1 MVHIKTKEGASLWIA
16 LLATAI
22 VAVGMVIQHIEWW
35 ITLCTSV
42 GVFVVV
48 ALAALFIIRKYV
60 AYKLKPI
67 YSIVLSRDVH
77 TNEIFSELKDKR
89 VENIGEELTAWA
101 DTNDREIARL
111 KEAECFRKQYLG
123 NVAHELKTPIFN
135 IQGYISTLLDGGLE
149 DELINRKYLERAE
162 KSIDRLINIVNDLDT
177 ISKLESSMNKLNLER
192 FDVVALAK
200 EIAEQAEM
208 EADRKEIRISVK
220 GTDNL
225 PSPFWVLADKH
236 YIGQVFV
243 NLIINSIRYGKEG
256 GLTRVHFRDM
266 LDKILVEVED
276 NGSGIGKEDLPRV
289 FERFYRT
296 DKGRSREQG
305 GTGLGLAIVKHI
317 VEAHGE
323 RITVRSEPGV
333 GSTFSFTLPTT
344 GTIYSS
350 SSLSSSISAGNKY
363 SASDVSRMAFK
374 PSRSAGSYTID
385 YAAYGTSGQ
394 IATGKIVVM
403 TNAGTVAYHI
413 SANESQTMQVSDFQS
428 VYGSGLSSVRFG
440 TASDSRGALYKGS
453 STSSGKVGSESYY
466 VSTGTTLL
474 KNVTF
479 IAGSSTAKYSVVIP
493 FTAYGSNGE
502 ANGNLVIYVNDTHSV
517 YSTGATFKS
526 MAIADELAPES
537 GASSAY
543 ITITRVTGGKLYTQ
557 YSKINSC
564 TALAAKDLGSTRFTF
579 SGSNSIDNLYVLP
592 LADSKMSPARS
603 SGRPTPSTSCTAT
616 ALSTASAR
624 RTPTSS
630 APART

>member
-16 LLATAI
+16 LLAAVI
-22 VAVGMVIQHIEWW
+22 VAVGMTLLDVVWW

-177 ISKLESSMNKLNLER
+177 ISKLESSMNKLNLEK

-208 EADRKEIRISVK
+208 EADRKGIKITVK
-220 GTDNL
+220 GAENL
-225 PSPFWVLADKH
+225 PSPFWVMADKH

-243 NLIINSIRYGKEG
+243 NLIINSVRY
-256 GLTRVHFRDM
+256 
-266 LDKILVEVED
+266 
-276 NGSGIGKEDLPRV
+276 GKEDLPRV

-333 GSTFSFTLPTT
+333 GSTFSFTL
-344 GTIYSS
+344 
-350 SSLSSSISAGNKY
+350 K
-363 SASDVSRMAFK
+363 
-374 PSRSAGSYTID
+374 
-385 YAAYGTSGQ
+385 
-394 IATGKIVVM
+394 
-403 TNAGTVAYHI
+403 
-413 SANESQTMQVSDFQS
+413 
-428 VYGSGLSSVRFG
+428 
-440 TASDSRGALYKGS
+440 
-453 STSSGKVGSESYY
+453 KV
-466 VSTGTTLL
+466 
-474 KNVTF
+474 
-479 IAGSSTAKYSVVIP
+479 
-493 FTAYGSNGE
+493 
-502 ANGNLVIYVNDTHSV
+502 NLQEM
-517 YSTGATFKS
+517 K
-526 MAIADELAPES
+526 
-537 GASSAY
+537 
-543 ITITRVTGGKLYTQ
+543 
-557 YSKINSC
+557 
-564 TALAAKDLGSTRFTF
+564 
-579 SGSNSIDNLYVLP
+579 
-592 LADSKMSPARS
+592 
-603 SGRPTPSTSCTAT
+603 
-616 ALSTASAR
+616 
-624 RTPTSS
+624 
-630 APART
+630 

>member
-77 TNEIFSELKDKR
+77 THEIFSELKDKH

-101 DTNDREIARL
+101 DTNDKEIARL
-111 KEAECFRKQYLG
+111 KETEQFRKQYLG

-177 ISKLESSMNKLNLER
+177 ISKLESNMNRLEMEK
-192 FDVVALAK
+192 FDIVALTK

-208 EADRKEIRISVK
+208 EADKKGIRISIK
-220 GTDNL
+220 GADNL

-236 YIGQVFV
+236 YIGQVIV
-243 NLIINSIRYGKEG
+243 NLVINSIRYGKEG

-276 NGSGIGKEDLPRV
+276 NGLGISKEDLPRV

-317 VEAHGE
+317 IEAHGE
-323 RITVRSEPGV
+323 RISVRSEPGV
-333 GSTFSFTLPTT
+333 GSTFSFTLKKVN
-344 GTIYSS
+344 
-350 SSLSSSISAGNKY
+350 LQELNK
-363 SASDVSRMAFK
+363 
-374 PSRSAGSYTID
+374 
-385 YAAYGTSGQ
+385 
-394 IATGKIVVM
+394 
-403 TNAGTVAYHI
+403 
-413 SANESQTMQVSDFQS
+413 
-428 VYGSGLSSVRFG
+428 
-440 TASDSRGALYKGS
+440 
-453 STSSGKVGSESYY
+453 
-466 VSTGTTLL
+466 
-474 KNVTF
+474 
-479 IAGSSTAKYSVVIP
+479 
-493 FTAYGSNGE
+493 
-502 ANGNLVIYVNDTHSV
+502 
-517 YSTGATFKS
+517 
-526 MAIADELAPES
+526 
-537 GASSAY
+537 
-543 ITITRVTGGKLYTQ
+543 
-557 YSKINSC
+557 
-564 TALAAKDLGSTRFTF
+564 
-579 SGSNSIDNLYVLP
+579 
-592 LADSKMSPARS
+592 
-603 SGRPTPSTSCTAT
+603 
-616 ALSTASAR
+616 
-624 RTPTSS
+624 
-630 APART
+630 

>member
-16 LLATAI
+16 LLAAVI
-22 VAVGMVIQHIEWW
+22 VAAGMTLLDVAWW
-35 ITLCTSV
+35 ITLCASA

-77 TNEIFSELKDKR
+77 TSEIFSELKDKR
-89 VENIGEELTAWA
+89 VEDIGEELTAWA

-177 ISKLESSMNKLNLER
+177 ISKLESSMNKLDLEK

-208 EADRKEIRISVK
+208 EADRKGIRITVK
-220 GTDNL
+220 GAENL

-243 NLIINSIRYGKEG
+243 NLIINSVRYGKEG
-256 GLTRVHFRDM
+256 GMTRVRFRDM

-333 GSTFSFTLPTT
+333 GSTFSFTL
-344 GTIYSS
+344 
-350 SSLSSSISAGNKY
+350 K
-363 SASDVSRMAFK
+363 
-374 PSRSAGSYTID
+374 
-385 YAAYGTSGQ
+385 
-394 IATGKIVVM
+394 
-403 TNAGTVAYHI
+403 
-413 SANESQTMQVSDFQS
+413 
-428 VYGSGLSSVRFG
+428 
-440 TASDSRGALYKGS
+440 
-453 STSSGKVGSESYY
+453 KV
-466 VSTGTTLL
+466 
-474 KNVTF
+474 
-479 IAGSSTAKYSVVIP
+479 
-493 FTAYGSNGE
+493 
-502 ANGNLVIYVNDTHSV
+502 
-517 YSTGATFKS
+517 
-526 MAIADELAPES
+526 
-537 GASSAY
+537 
-543 ITITRVTGGKLYTQ
+543 
-557 YSKINSC
+557 
-564 TALAAKDLGSTRFTF
+564 DLQEM
-579 SGSNSIDNLYVLP
+579 
-592 LADSKMSPARS
+592 K
-603 SGRPTPSTSCTAT
+603 
-616 ALSTASAR
+616 
-624 RTPTSS
+624 
-630 APART
+630 